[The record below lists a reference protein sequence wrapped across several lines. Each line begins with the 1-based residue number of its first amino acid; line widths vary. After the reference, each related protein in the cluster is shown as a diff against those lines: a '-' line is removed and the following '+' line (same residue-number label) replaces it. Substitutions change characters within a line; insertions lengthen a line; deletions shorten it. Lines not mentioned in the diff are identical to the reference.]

1 MTPARANLALFAAA
15 AALLAAALPW
25 SAVVLG
31 PRERRSGASAEAAL
45 DRIAARERAAS
56 PGGPVAFGPGPGER
70 EAALPGLALGAADA
84 DFAFDAVP
92 DPGGALRLRAVSRP
106 EAVAAGRV
114 VPLLRARVLARG
126 AELGH
131 EGPDAD
137 PSGPAAATR

>member
-15 AALLAAALPW
+15 AALLVAALPW
-25 SAVVLG
+25 SAAVLG
-31 PRERRSGASAEAAL
+31 PREWRSGASAELAL

-70 EAALPGLALGAADA
+70 EAALPGLELGTADA

-92 DPGGALRLRAVSRP
+92 EPGGALRLRAVSRP